1 MKYSF
6 AIIKNIELICFI
18 PPNYIESYKKCIKNK
33 LNEEKE
39 IKLYNYLENNWF
51 NKNSK
56 IFNYYELFDKNLIE
70 IKQHF
75 FQQIILKK
83 PYILNLIYI
92 YYQKKNY
99 KQFYIFFKK
108 CFS

>member
-39 IKLYNYLENNWF
+39 IKLYNYLGNYWF

-56 IFNYYELFDKNLIE
+56 VFNYYELFDNKNLIE
-70 IKQHF
+70 IR
-75 FQQIILKK
+75 QQIFSTNNIEESLHNK
-83 PYILNLIYI
+83 LNLYLLS
-92 YYQKKNY
+92 KK
-99 KQFYIFFKK
+99 KL
-108 CFS
+108 